1 MKWFHKEKAPSTLF
15 YNTDLHAHVLPGIDD
30 GSQNPESSIALL
42 KALQSWGI
50 KQIFATPHVIAD
62 TYENTKE
69 SIDAAY
75 NILEERMLQEGIEIK
90 IRYSAEYRMDEH
102 FRDLLKEGE
111 SAFIPLPGQ
120 RLLVENSFMQAPID
134 LDEMLFQLMLK
145 GFQPVLAHPERY
157 RYYHAHK
164 EIYRHLHNNGCHFQ
178 VNLLSLAGYYGKEI
192 KEIAWWLC
200 KNEMI
205 EFLGSDLHNLDQARA
220 IGEWLATKE
229 YHKAAEM
236 LATIQN
242 DQLATY

>member
-111 SAFIPLPGQ
+111 
-120 RLLVENSFMQAPID
+120 
-134 LDEMLFQLMLK
+134 
-145 GFQPVLAHPERY
+145 
-157 RYYHAHK
+157 
-164 EIYRHLHNNGCHFQ
+164 
-178 VNLLSLAGYYGKEI
+178 
-192 KEIAWWLC
+192 
-200 KNEMI
+200 
-205 EFLGSDLHNLDQARA
+205 
-220 IGEWLATKE
+220 
-229 YHKAAEM
+229 
-236 LATIQN
+236 
-242 DQLATY
+242 

>member
-1 MKWFHKEKAPSTLF
+1 MKWFYKEKAPSTLF

-42 KALQSWGI
+42 KALQTSAI
-50 KQIFATPHVIAD
+50 KQLFATPHVIAD

-69 SIDAAY
+69 SINAAY

-90 IRYSAEYRMDEH
+90 IRHSAEYRMDEH

-164 EIYRHLHNNGCHFQ
+164 EIYRHLHNNGFHFH

>member
-1 MKWFHKEKAPSTLF
+1 
-15 YNTDLHAHVLPGIDD
+15 
-30 GSQNPESSIALL
+30 
-42 KALQSWGI
+42 
-50 KQIFATPHVIAD
+50 
-62 TYENTKE
+62 
-69 SIDAAY
+69 
-75 NILEERMLQEGIEIK
+75 
-90 IRYSAEYRMDEH
+90 
-102 FRDLLKEGE
+102 
-111 SAFIPLPGQ
+111 
-120 RLLVENSFMQAPID
+120 MQAPID
-134 LDEMLFQLMLK
+134 LDEILFQLMLK

-164 EIYRHLHNNGCHFQ
+164 EIYRHLHNNGCDFQ

-205 EFLGSDLHNLDQARA
+205 EFLGSDLNYRQQARA

>member
-1 MKWFHKEKAPSTLF
+1 MKWFYKEKAPSTLF

-69 SIDAAY
+69 SINAAY

-145 GFQPVLAHPERY
+145 GFQPVS
-157 RYYHAHK
+157 
-164 EIYRHLHNNGCHFQ
+164 I
-178 VNLLSLAGYYGKEI
+178 LS
-192 KEIAWWLC
+192 
-200 KNEMI
+200 
-205 EFLGSDLHNLDQARA
+205 R
-220 IGEWLATKE
+220 T
-229 YHKAAEM
+229 
-236 LATIQN
+236 
-242 DQLATY
+242 